1 MIYNIE
7 NFYNSLYT
15 KYGFCQI
22 TVEGYKRTLNKVLRD
37 LGTQK
42 PTIKQI
48 EEYIANMYKKQYS
61 YSHLRNTIII
71 VERYSNFLKRP
82 IKLARPRKPQSI
94 IKEILSEAEVIRI
107 LAATNNIRERAI
119 LSILAYT
126 GIRNKELCSLKVKD
140 VDFDNSIIKVFGGKF
155 NKDRIV
161 NIQRDGIKII
171 REYIEKY
178 KRIITDWLFVTL
190 VKGVQYT
197 GWALRKLVKVVSNR
211 AKIKKR
217 VYPHLFR
224 HTIASILVQKGA
236 NLMTIMSLLGHK
248 NYATTLIYAQFSP
261 QRVTQEYNFYCPVF
275 S

>member
-1 MIYNIE
+1 MTYGIE
-7 NFYNSLYT
+7 DFFDSLYA
-15 KYGFCQI
+15 KLGFCKI

-37 LGTQK
+37 LETKK
-42 PTIKQI
+42 PTIRQI
-48 EEYIANMYKKQYS
+48 EKYVAEMHKKGYS

-71 VERYSNFLKRP
+71 LERYSQFLKRP
-82 IKLARPRKPQSI
+82 IKLARPRKPQPM
-94 IKEILSEAEVIRI
+94 IKEILSEAEVVRI
-107 LAATNNIRERAI
+107 LAATKNVREKAI

-140 VDFDNSIIKVFGGKF
+140 VDFDNSVIKVFGGKF
-155 NKDRIV
+155 NKDRAV
-161 NIQRDGIKII
+161 NIQRDGIKTIG
-171 REYIEKY
+171 EYLGEY
-178 KRIITDWLFVTL
+178 KRNPDDWLFTTL
-190 VKGVQYT
+190 VGGIQYN
-197 GWALRKLVKVVSNR
+197 GWALRKLVKVVSKR

-224 HTIASILVQKGA
+224 HTIASLLVQKGA

-261 QRVTQEYNFYCPVF
+261 QRVAQEYNYFCPVF